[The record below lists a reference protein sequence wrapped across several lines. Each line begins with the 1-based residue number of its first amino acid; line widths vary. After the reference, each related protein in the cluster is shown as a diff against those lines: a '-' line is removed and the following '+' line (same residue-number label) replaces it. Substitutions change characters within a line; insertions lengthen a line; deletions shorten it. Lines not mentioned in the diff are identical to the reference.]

1 MDHKV
6 SQLGLHLLNVTSEFI
21 DFFNFPQDI
30 VHLVR
35 KLLSLIGSCIPSSNV
50 LLGNFW
56 SLGSRCSN
64 NRLTLAHVFDCD
76 VNFLNFDQENI
87 IIKLVHFESIVIL
100 LQVFY
105 VFLMGI
111 LKKLQIVNMLLL

>member
-6 SQLGLHLLNVTSEFI
+6 AQLGLHLLNVTSEFF

-35 KLLSLIGSCIPSSNV
+35 KLFSLIGSCIPPSNV
-50 LLGNFW
+50 LLGNFG
-56 SLGSRCSN
+56 SLRRRCSN
-64 NRLTLAHVFDCD
+64 NRLALAHVLDCN
-76 VNFLNFDQENI
+76 VNFFNFDQENI

-100 LQVFY
+100 SCCKF
-105 VFLMGI
+105 
-111 LKKLQIVNMLLL
+111 